1 MSSHA
6 PARWYRP
13 VPVLAVL
20 LVLLAASSPDVVC
33 LDAGVC
39 TPVSRLGTQGDA
51 GLVRHTERL
60 PAHIEPGTPFAGWMT
75 WPRPPET
82 VRRQVLQKQPV
93 EFRAVIPAARLRL
106 AVAPGLLTEG
116 SEPGVLVFLSADP
129 LAGASTPL
137 ALPEAIA
144 GAESLDLLTPA
155 QKSEVGRWRTAAAS
169 WQSRLASE
177 WTAFTR
183 APRTASVRTKLLDT
197 LGSPPVPPM
206 PQHVLTEAQRTELRR
221 HGHALEGRILVE
233 DLPGDAYRLRV
244 EAVPLDQLVEEWNAG
259 LHGLVGR
266 LERLPRPKFVVR
278 PGHRHD
284 EVSFTLEVRSD
295 VDETRV
301 SQVSRRLAEIPGLE
315 TDGTQLPPPGL

>member
-1 MSSHA
+1 
-6 PARWYRP
+6 
-13 VPVLAVL
+13 VPAVL

-39 TPVSRLGTQGDA
+39 TPISRLGKEGGA
-51 GLVRHTERL
+51 ELVRHTERL
-60 PAHIEPGTPFAGWMT
+60 PAKIEPGTPFAGWMT
-75 WPRPPET
+75 WPHPPEA

-93 EFRAVIPAARLRL
+93 ELRAVIPAGRLRL

-116 SEPGVLVFLSADP
+116 SEPGVLAFLSADP

-169 WQSRLASE
+169 WKSRLASE

-197 LGSPPVPPM
+197 LGSPPAVPVPEKF
-206 PQHVLTEAQRTELRR
+206 LTEAQRTELRR
-221 HGHALEGRILVE
+221 KGHALEGRIGVE

-266 LERLPRPKFVVR
+266 LERLPRPRFHVR
-278 PGHRHD
+278 AGHRHD
-284 EVSFTLEVRSD
+284 EVSFTLDVRSD
-295 VDETRV
+295 GDETRV

>member
-1 MSSHA
+1 M
-6 PARWYRP
+6 P
-13 VPVLAVL
+13 AVL

-39 TPVSRLGTQGDA
+39 TPVTRLGKQGDA
-51 GLVRHTERL
+51 ELVRHSERL
-60 PAHIEPGTPFAGWMT
+60 PARIEAGAPFAGWMS
-75 WPRPPET
+75 WPHPPEAI
-82 VRRQVLQKQPV
+82 RKQVLQKQPV
-93 EFRAVIPAARLRL
+93 EIRAVIPAARLRL

-116 SEPGVLVFLSADP
+116 TEPGVLVFLSADP
-129 LAGASTPL
+129 LAGASMPL

-169 WQSRLASE
+169 WQSRLANE
-177 WTAFTR
+177 WAAFTR

-197 LGSPPVPPM
+197 LGSPPAPPVPE
-206 PQHVLTEAQRTELRR
+206 QFLTEAQRTELRR
-221 HGHALEGRILVE
+221 KGHALEGRILIE

-244 EAVPLDQLVEEWNAG
+244 EGVPLDQLVEEWNSG

-266 LERLPRPKFVVR
+266 LERLPRPKLVVR

-284 EVSFTLEVRSD
+284 EVSFTLDVRSD

-301 SQVSRRLAEIPGLE
+301 SQVSRRLLAIGGLD